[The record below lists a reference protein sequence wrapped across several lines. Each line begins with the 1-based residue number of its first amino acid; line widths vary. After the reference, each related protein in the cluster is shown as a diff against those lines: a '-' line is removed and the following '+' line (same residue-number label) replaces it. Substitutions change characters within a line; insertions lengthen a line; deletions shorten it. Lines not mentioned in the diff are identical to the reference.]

1 MSPRPDER
9 LDLSIVIVSWNTRE
23 LLRECLDSVFATV
36 RRFDFE
42 IFVVDNASHDYT
54 VHIVR
59 AEFPSVRLIENREN
73 VGFARANNQA
83 IRHSRGRY
91 LMLLNTDTVVQPG
104 ALEHMVAFLDDHPEA
119 GALGCKLLNPD
130 GTVQR
135 SCWHGFPSLLD
146 ALVEALYLWRFVP
159 NARLVRMV
167 EIPISE
173 MDQVLEVDH
182 VLGACMMVR
191 SETVEQIGLLDE
203 SFFLFLEETDWCY
216 RMKQKGWKTYYTPD
230 AQIIHYGQQSVS
242 RDPLRCLP
250 MINQSYCR
258 YYRKHYGDSP
268 RISLL
273 KVVLGL
279 GALIRIGLW
288 LKRVLFAN
296 GGQHGKQMI
305 RGYWRVLRQ
314 LPGF

>member
-1 MSPRPDER
+1 MI
-9 LDLSIVIVSWNTRE
+9 DLTVSIVNTNNRS
-23 LLRECLDSVFATV
+23 LLEPCLESILAHTQGISY
-36 RRFDFE
+36 E
-42 IFVVDNASHDYT
+42 IYVVDNASTDGSAEM
-54 VHIVR
+54 VR
-59 AEFPSVRLIENREN
+59 AKFPQAHLIQNDTRL
-73 VGFARANNQA
+73 GFTTNHNMVLR
-83 IRHSRGRY
+83 RSRGRY
-91 LMLLNTDTVVQPG
+91 VLIFNEDTVVLPG

-135 SCWHGFPSLLD
+135 SCWRGFPSLLD
-146 ALVEALYLWRFVP
+146 ALVEALYLWRLVP

-167 EIPISE
+167 EIPVSE

-191 SETVEQIGLLDE
+191 SETVEQVGLLDE

-216 RMKQKGWKTYYTPD
+216 RMKQEGWKIYYTPD

-242 RDPLRCLP
+242 RDPLHCLP

-258 YYRKHYGDSP
+258 YYRKHYGESAKVL
-268 RISLL
+268 LL
-273 KVVLGL
+273 KAILGV
-279 GALIRIGLW
+279 GAALRIGLW
-288 LKRVLFAN
+288 TERVLI
-296 GGQHGKQMI
+296 GRRGDQGKAMI
-305 RGYWRVLRQ
+305 RGYWQVLRQ